1 MKTKTTKKE
10 IELEK
15 IPQKK
20 IISYKA
26 LDKDLKCCGEQFEV
40 GKPKIYEGQIKI
52 CNSGYHSCLYGLDVL
67 TYYNIIESRFAECEI
82 SGKIQTHS
90 GDTKQCSKNINLIKE
105 IGITELV
112 NASVNYILSNIQD
125 TKKESNTGDKSAAT
139 NTGAQSAATNTGYKS
154 AATNTGDYSAATNT
168 GAQSA
173 ATNTGDYS
181 AATVEGKESIA
192 CGLGI
197 ENKAKGKKGCWL
209 VLTEWEQYKESNW
222 HIKSVK
228 SVIVDG
234 KKIKENVFYQLKNG
248 KFVEVE

>member
-139 NTGAQSAATNTGYKS
+139 NTGAQSAATNTG
-154 AATNTGDYSAATNT
+154 
-168 GAQSA
+168 
-173 ATNTGDYS
+173 DYS

-192 CGLGI
+192 CGLGM